1 MTWDVIAARLAGRQ
15 VRLAQA
21 GRWVD
26 NRVSRCWWRCLDFS
40 RYNSAMTVAGS
51 GWNLLA
57 VFFGGMRQVGWPGQ
71 FNLDF
76 MQMLTLSAIW
86 VAWRHCFSPAGL
98 VFAGLAFFGGSLFL
112 SAYLLVIS
120 LGRRS
125 GSGGRRSGGII
136 PTALEV
142 DP

>member
-1 MTWDVIAARLAGRQ
+1 
-15 VRLAQA
+15 
-21 GRWVD
+21 
-26 NRVSRCWWRCLDFS
+26 
-40 RYNSAMTVAGS
+40 MTVAGS

-57 VFFGGMRQVGWPGQ
+57 VFFGDMRQVGWPGQ

-86 VAWRHCFSPAGL
+86 VAWRHRFSPAGL

-125 GSGGRRSGGII
+125 GSGGRRSGGIRCGGARGGVCEI
-136 PTALEV
+136 LVGPSRVAALG
-142 DP
+142 D